1 MCELADFSVVQ
12 GVDGPLVSRL
22 HPVPAM
28 TAQPWQIEETVPT
41 APPLFVRRSGGWDP
55 RRVSVMMLPVVP
67 ALFLVFLVQIM
78 ESTAPGIRVPIR
90 SLTNFGAVEI
100 ADESALRERPSG
112 LRGVYTRQESRAI
125 EVARFLHMLNPDFPE
140 TDLRRFS
147 ALLVRLGEHYRC
159 DPSLVVAVI
168 MTESSF
174 DPRSR
179 SHMGALGL
187 MQILPK
193 TGESLAVETQRR
205 WSGEHTLFDPYL
217 NISLGVRYLAKL
229 QKRFGTLEIALT
241 AYNYG
246 PSRVEAWLRRGDALP
261 MDYAQR
267 VLARYRQF
275 RRLASTSSL

>member
-1 MCELADFSVVQ
+1 VA
-12 GVDGPLVSRL
+12 G
-22 HPVPAM
+22 
-28 TAQPWQIEETVPT
+28 
-41 APPLFVRRSGGWDP
+41 
-55 RRVSVMMLPVVP
+55 
-67 ALFLVFLVQIM
+67 FLD
-78 ESTAPGIRVPIR
+78 R
-90 SLTNFGAVEI
+90 
-100 ADESALRERPSG
+100 
-112 LRGVYTRQESRAI
+112 
-125 EVARFLHMLNPDFPE
+125 LNPDFPE
-140 TDLRRFS
+140 TDRRRLS
-147 ALLVRLGEHYRC
+147 ALLVRLGEHYRY
-159 DPSLVVAVI
+159 DPSLIVAVI

-205 WSGEHTLFDPYL
+205 WSGDHTLFDPYL

-246 PSRVEAWLRRGDALP
+246 PSRVEAWIRRGDDLP
-261 MDYAQR
+261 TDYAQR

-275 RRLASTSSL
+275 RLLARASSL

>member
-1 MCELADFSVVQ
+1 
-12 GVDGPLVSRL
+12 
-22 HPVPAM
+22 
-28 TAQPWQIEETVPT
+28 
-41 APPLFVRRSGGWDP
+41 
-55 RRVSVMMLPVVP
+55 MMLPVVP
-67 ALFLVFLVQIM
+67 ALLLVFLVQVM
-78 ESTAPGIRVPIR
+78 ESEAPGVRVPIR
-90 SLTNFGAVEI
+90 SLANFSAVET
-100 ADESALRERPSG
+100 SARTAPREKSSG
-112 LRGVYTRQESRAI
+112 FRVVYTRQEARAI
-125 EVARFLHMLNPDFPE
+125 EVAGFLDRLNPDFPE
-140 TDLRRFS
+140 TDRRRLS
-147 ALLVRLGEHYRC
+147 ALLVRLGEHYRY
-159 DPSLVVAVI
+159 DPSLIVAVI

-246 PSRVEAWLRRGDALP
+246 PSRVEAWIRRGDDLP
-261 MDYAQR
+261 TDYAQR

-275 RRLASTSSL
+275 RLLANASSL